1 MITMGKTGRLISER
15 EWPFQADWYSM
26 LFSVAGTGFV
36 LERGD
41 ECAPIVTQNPRTVE
55 VKSGYVISPTGKVRY
70 FPGDTIKHDGNP
82 GKNPRL
88 DLLYLVEDSEDPE
101 KMELVMEKGK
111 SAERPKA
118 PQLPQPDEE
127 KVVPIAVVGF
137 QEYTEKIH
145 DLFDARSVLDSE
157 HHHGAGEALEL
168 DEAAATMDLKTDD
181 ETLELENGE
190 LQMVDG
196 AVSPGDMN
204 IRWKGGLEEKANG
217 NIRVKAGYG
226 LRFDHQESVEEGEL
240 KLWFDADEAAGA
252 GLGEAGSS
260 GQLEVIGNEGI
271 EVGPD
276 GIRTKIGDG
285 FKYEAEKLTV
295 ETVTD
300 GGIAI
305 DEDGRLFVDPNDFVS
320 GNALGVNEDL
330 NIDIT
335 SGTGISVGTYVDA
348 DVTDGLRIWSEK
360 VEIRTGYGVE
370 FNSNGEVR
378 LDNDELVGDIE
389 GEGLY
394 TSGGKLH
401 VGAYDGLRIDGSDQL
416 AVDGGEG
423 ITVGPDGVGLNTDDE
438 TIEVYEGE
446 LRVLA
451 AGISGS
457 GFRKPSGS
465 SLSVDRGDGIR
476 TRAGTLGIYDGDG
489 ITFEDELPKV
499 DRDHIFGDSIDVVD
513 DKAETDFFSAAFEK
527 VDYSG
532 ASGTVIDA
540 GDPTNYAHATVGL
553 EHEGKDIWI
562 FPCVIYGQEDDHRNQ
577 LEVYYEQGAE
587 GHDWWSTIALTNVG
601 GQDGAEEGE
610 IWIKYLALTPKWM
623 KEEVEVELEIE
634 VIGEGSS
641 SPSEGIHTYS
651 SGKEITLSAVPGAN
665 YEFSHWGGDIY
676 SESNPEHITITEDM
690 YIECHFAPEGIE

>member
-1 MITMGKTGRLISER
+1 MGKTGRILNER

-41 ECAPIVTQNPRTVE
+41 ECAPIVTQDPKTVE
-55 VKSGYVISPTGKVRY
+55 VMSGYVISPTGTVRY
-70 FPGDTIKHDGNP
+70 FPGNTVEHDGNP
-82 GKNPRL
+82 GKYPRL
-88 DLLYLVEDSEDPE
+88 DLLYLKEDSEDPG
-101 KMELVMEKGK
+101 KMELVIEKGTA
-111 SAERPKA
+111 AERPKA
-118 PQLPQPDEE
+118 PQLPHPDTEE
-127 KVVPIAVVGF
+127 VVPIAVVGF
-137 QEYTEKIH
+137 QEYTEQIH

-157 HHHGAGEALEL
+157 HHHGPGEALEL
-168 DEAAATMDLKTDD
+168 DRAAATMELKTDD
-181 ETLELENGE
+181 ETMEITNGE
-190 LQMVDG
+190 LQIVDG
-196 AVSPGDMN
+196 AVDPADMN
-204 IRWKGGLEEKANG
+204 ITWDTGLEEKENG

-226 LRFDHQESVEEGEL
+226 LRFDYEESVGEEEL
-240 KLWFDADEAAGA
+240 ELWFDADEAAGG

-260 GQLEVIGNEGI
+260 GQLEVTGKGGI

-305 DEDGRLFVDPNDFVS
+305 DGDGMLFVYPNDFVS
-320 GNALGVNEDL
+320 GNGLHVNEGL

-335 SGTGISVGTYVDA
+335 SGTGICVGTYVDA

-360 VEIRTGYGVE
+360 VEIRTGFGVE

-389 GEGLY
+389 GEGIY

-401 VGAYDGLRIDGSDQL
+401 VGAYSGLRIDGSDQL

-423 ITVGPDGVGLNTDDE
+423 ITVVSGGVGLNTDDE
-438 TIEVYEGE
+438 TIEVHDGE
-446 LRVLA
+446 LRLLG

-457 GFRKPSGS
+457 GFRESSGS
-465 SLSVDRGDGIR
+465 ILSVDRGEGIR
-476 TRAGTLGIYDGDG
+476 SFGGTLRISDGYAL
-489 ITFEDELPKV
+489 TFEDEQLKV
-499 DRDHIFGDSIDVVD
+499 DRDDLFGSSIDVSGD
-513 DKAETDFFSAAFEK
+513 EGETDFFSAAFEK

-532 ASGTVIDA
+532 TSGTVIDA

-553 EHEGKDIWI
+553 EHEGEDIWI
-562 FPCVIYGQEDDHRNQ
+562 FPCVIYGQSDDHRNQ

-587 GHDWWSTIALTNVG
+587 GHDWWSTVALTNVG
-601 GQDGAEEGE
+601 GQDGTEEGE
-610 IWIKYLALTPKWM
+610 IWVKYLALTPKWM
-623 KEEVEVELEIE
+623 
-634 VIGEGSS
+634 G
-641 SPSEGIHTYS
+641 
-651 SGKEITLSAVPGAN
+651 PG
-665 YEFSHWGGDIY
+665 
-676 SESNPEHITITEDM
+676 
-690 YIECHFAPEGIE
+690 